1 MTRLL
6 IRFTESANAFTTKMN
21 AFTAALTQQN
31 DTFAAQVRK
40 IQEEDELRPIEDMP
54 FAERHNRIVKHR
66 KEYVFIATVQVI
78 LRAFQFVKFTALCAV
93 AIGIGVAIA
102 HVVGVVT
109 P

>member
-6 IRFTESANAFTTKMN
+6 IRFAESVN
-21 AFTAALTQQN
+21 AFTARMNA
-31 DTFAAQVRK
+31 FAARVRK
-40 IQEEDELRPIEDMP
+40 IQEEDEVHPIEDMP
-54 FAERHNRIVKHR
+54 FVKRHNRIVKHR
-66 KEYVFIATVQVI
+66 NEYAWIAIVQI
-78 LRAFQFVKFTALCAV
+78 CLIAFLFVKFMALCVV